1 MCRYLTK
8 VLLYKPCKH
17 CDMNKIFK
25 SYKTHNIAVDND
37 NYQTLKEFGRVG
49 DSFNDV
55 IARLIR
61 IAKENELTR

>member
-1 MCRYLTK
+1 
-8 VLLYKPCKH
+8 
-17 CDMNKIFK
+17 MNKIFK
-25 SYKTHNIAVDND
+25 SYKTHNIAVDDD